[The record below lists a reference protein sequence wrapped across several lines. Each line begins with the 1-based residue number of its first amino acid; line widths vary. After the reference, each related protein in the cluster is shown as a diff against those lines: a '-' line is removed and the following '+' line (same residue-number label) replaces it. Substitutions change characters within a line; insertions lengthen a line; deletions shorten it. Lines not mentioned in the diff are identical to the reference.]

1 MNAPQQNLVSK
12 AGQLCS
18 QLLEMKGTID
28 QIDVLYS
35 GSPNWDDL
43 ITQGEID
50 EVGSFAEAGL
60 TAANVADAVYILK
73 LIRDNINSNLPA
85 MVMMANLG

>member
-1 MNAPQQNLVSK
+1 MNAPQQNMVSR
-12 AGQLCS
+12 AGNLCK
-18 QLLEMKGTID
+18 QLLEMKGVID

-43 ITQGEID
+43 ITQSEID
-50 EVGSFAEAGL
+50 EVASFAAAGL

-73 LIRDNINSNLPA
+73 LCRDNINSNLPA

>member
-12 AGQLCS
+12 TGQLCK
-18 QLLEMKGTID
+18 QLLEMKGVID

-35 GSPNWDDL
+35 GTPNWDDL

-50 EVGSFAEAGL
+50 EVPSFLETGL
-60 TAANVADAVYILK
+60 TAINVADAVYILK
-73 LIRDNINSNLPA
+73 LVRDNVNSNLVA
-85 MVMMANLG
+85 MTMLANLG